1 MNLSKHNLE
10 QQIKKQMDEREIN
23 PSRDLWA
30 EIQAHQPAT
39 QSSGNAKWIFA
50 AACCILVA
58 AMGAVLF
65 MMRDDNSQ
73 KAQPVEKVYTVHKE
87 KESKEPAVS
96 YGTAEQHKISS
107 QKIAEH
113 IPSKGPTV
121 QHSQTEI
128 LPQKEAMPLTAVHL
142 APEEKIESKVY
153 AVEIPA
159 SKAFAAADSSKVPVY
174 KKRYTDAG
182 TLLFSVEHKDAIEKT
197 KGVSN
202 VAKVDLNAR

>member
-1 MNLSKHNLE
+1 MSLSKHNFE
-10 QQIKKQMDEREIN
+10 QQIKKQINEREIS

-30 EIQAHQPAT
+30 EIQAHQPVT

-58 AMGAVLF
+58 AMGAILF

-73 KAQPVEKVYTVHKE
+73 KTQPVEKVYTVHKE

-107 QKIAEH
+107 RKIAEH
-113 IPSKGPTV
+113 ILAEAPAAQPSR
-121 QHSQTEI
+121 TEI
-128 LPQKEAMPLTAVHL
+128 LPQQDPVPLTAVHL

-159 SKAFAAADSSKVPVY
+159 AKTFAAADSSKLPVY

-202 VAKVDLNAR
+202 VAKLDLNTR